1 MSEKFETRGE
11 IGHALAGLRDQLA
24 VQAKVFAVAAGL
36 SVVALGFLYNQYA
49 ATTLKFADV
58 LASNAQIEAKMGAMA
73 EAMTEMEGEM
83 KQVRAESDGDQG
95 ATVAT
100 ALEPHR
106 RPATASFPGWIGVH
120 AEGPKEAK
128 AIIDQY
134 KSSVWIYATAA
145 DGMSGRQAACCGF
158 LSASVA

>member
-24 VQAKVFAVAAGL
+24 VQAKVFAAAAGL
-36 SVVALGFLYNQYA
+36 SVVALGFLYNQYS

-58 LASNAQIEAKMGAMA
+58 LASNAQIEERMSAMA
-73 EAMTEMEGEM
+73 EAMAKMEGEM
-83 KQVRAESDGDQG
+83 KQVRAEAAAVKGEI
-95 ATVAT
+95 AT
-100 ALEPHR
+100 ALEPT
-106 RPATASFPGWIGVH
+106 RPGNSSFPGWIGVH

-134 KSSVWIYATAA
+134 KSQVWIYAT
-145 DGMSGRQAACCGF
+145 QPTE
-158 LSASVA
+158 

>member
-36 SVVALGFLYNQYA
+36 SVVALGFLYNQYS

-58 LASNAQIEAKMGAMA
+58 LASNAEIEAKMGAMV
-73 EAMTEMEGEM
+73 EAMAEMEGEM
-83 KQVRAESDGDQG
+83 KQVRAEAAAVKDEVAG
-95 ATVAT
+95 ALAPT
-100 ALEPHR
+100 APGN
-106 RPATASFPGWIGVH
+106 TSFPGWIGVR
-120 AEGPKEAK
+120 ADGPKEAK

-134 KSSVWIYATAA
+134 KSQVWIYAT
-145 DGMSGRQAACCGF
+145 GPKE
-158 LSASVA
+158 

>member
-73 EAMTEMEGEM
+73 AAMTVMEGEM
-83 KQVRAESDGDQG
+83 KQVRAE
-95 ATVAT
+95 ATAIKGEVAT
-100 ALEPHR
+100 ALEPAPPPGNR
-106 RPATASFPGWIGVH
+106 SFPGWIGVR
-120 AEGPKEAK
+120 ADGPKEAK

-134 KSSVWIYATAA
+134 KSPVWIYATAPTE
-145 DGMSGRQAACCGF
+145 
-158 LSASVA
+158 